1 MYDVWTTDLG
11 FCQVSLLVISV
22 NRDLDYLKFSEI
34 RNQKPPPPFLKKVF
48 VYGKVVQNASL
59 LIVIIIK

>member
-1 MYDVWTTDLG
+1 VYDVWTTDLG

-34 RNQKPPPPFLKKVF
+34 RNQKPPPFLKKVF
-48 VYGKVVQNASL
+48 VYGKGVQNASL